1 MIRKIGAKLSSK
13 PRAKPLSFSCRA
25 KESEASD
32 APPSPRSFLTPRMR
46 YPHGCRACWEPYR
59 PGWFVLPRRK
69 ERIMATK
76 TLSLL
81 LVALLTCAAQPALTQ
96 GGGGGGGGAAAGGAG
111 GGAAAGSAGGGA
123 ASSGNTG
130 NAGGQAGP
138 PSATSGNNAGSQ
150 ARVPRSGDAG
160 SQVGDNERFDQSV
173 PPAASAYK
181 RGIEASKNA
190 PSAAPQGVFPSRN
203 QAVPPPNAR
212 PNSGAGT
219 TPNARTSSGTGTAPN
234 GRPIGSVGSGPGS
247 PEQPH

>member
-1 MIRKIGAKLSSK
+1 
-13 PRAKPLSFSCRA
+13 
-25 KESEASD
+25 
-32 APPSPRSFLTPRMR
+32 MR
-46 YPHGCRACWEPYR
+46 YPHGCLARWEPYR
-59 PGWFVLPRRK
+59 PGRLVLPRRK

-96 GGGGGGGGAAAGGAG
+96 GAG

-130 NAGGQAGP
+130 NAGSQAG
-138 PSATSGNNAGSQ
+138 A
-150 ARVPRSGDAG
+150 PRSGDGG

-203 QAVPPPNAR
+203 QAVPPPNAQ
-212 PNSGAGT
+212 PNSSAGM
-219 TPNARTSSGTGTAPN
+219 TPNARTSSGSGTAPN